1 MRSDR
6 AGILVEGILANLFQ
20 KGVDFVF
27 SPFCGGRQLIASCG
41 RPEELSLGAG
51 NYSTVLNV
59 SVRERLADLEERV
72 CGLVLG
78 GSGHIVD
85 VRDAREAE
93 PEWC

>member
-1 MRSDR
+1 M
-6 AGILVEGILANLFQ
+6 ANLFQ
-20 KGVDFVF
+20 KGVDCVF

-41 RPEELSLGAG
+41 GREDLFLRAD

-72 CGLVLG
+72 CGLVPE

-85 VRDAREAE
+85 VRDGREAE
-93 PEWC
+93 PEWCVACHYRFLENMCS